1 MRAASLR
8 PGPAGPQPGA
18 AGSPPGHGQK
28 HSPRSPATVRT
39 ARSVPGIL
47 KSDALAIPGQLSC
60 PPREQPPVQT
70 MNSTRLFHP
79 LALTSRQESEK
90 NDIATTCWF
99 VAYEVASGRSLL
111 LLMFGA
117 VLAFLLS
124 FARHN

>member
-1 MRAASLR
+1 
-8 PGPAGPQPGA
+8 
-18 AGSPPGHGQK
+18 
-28 HSPRSPATVRT
+28 
-39 ARSVPGIL
+39 
-47 KSDALAIPGQLSC
+47 
-60 PPREQPPVQT
+60 

-124 FARHN
+124 FARHNTLTQLLLERIMTATATPKNVTRGQLNQTTPRTPEKTPEKWPARPSLFTALLRALSALTV